1 MAVHKIVVIDEPGAE
16 VLRQKAEPV
25 TQITNKVRKL
35 IKDMVE
41 TMYVADGAGLAAP
54 QIGVSKQIAVIDVG
68 EGPICLINPEIVHSE
83 GEEIDVEGCLSIP
96 GLRAYVKRSTSVI
109 VKALDEKGR
118 PIRVTGDG
126 LLARALQHEIDHL
139 NGVLMTDR
147 MIDVVPQEEVQQ
159 EAGE

>member
-1 MAVHKIVVIDEPGAE
+1 M
-16 VLRQKAEPV
+16 L
-25 TQITNKVRKL
+25 
-35 IKDMVE
+35 E
-41 TMYVADGAGLAAP
+41 TMYAVDGAGLAAP

-68 EGPICLINPEIVHSE
+68 EGPICLINPEIVKSE

-109 VKALDEKGR
+109 VKALDERGR
-118 PIRVTGDG
+118 PIRVVGEG

-147 MIDVVPQEEVQQ
+147 MIDVVPQEEEQD

>member
-1 MAVHKIVVIDEPGAE
+1 MAVHNIVVVDGPGSE
-16 VLRQKAEPV
+16 ILRQKAEPV
-25 TQITNKVRKL
+25 AQITNKVRKL
-35 IKDMVE
+35 IKDMIE
-41 TMYVADGAGLAAP
+41 TMYAADGAGLAAP
-54 QIGVSKQIAVIDVG
+54 QIGVSKQIIVIDVG
-68 EGPICLINPEIVHSE
+68 DGPICLINPQIVHSA

-96 GLRAYVKRSTSVI
+96 GVRGYVKRSSTVV

-118 PIRVTGDG
+118 PVRVTGEG

-147 MIDVVPQEEVQQ
+147 MIAVAPPQEE

>member
-68 EGPICLINPEIVHSE
+68 KGPS
-83 GEEIDVEGCLSIP
+83 
-96 GLRAYVKRSTSVI
+96 A
-109 VKALDEKGR
+109 
-118 PIRVTGDG
+118 
-126 LLARALQHEIDHL
+126 
-139 NGVLMTDR
+139 
-147 MIDVVPQEEVQQ
+147 
-159 EAGE
+159 

>member
-1 MAVHKIVVIDEPGAE
+1 MAVQKIVVVDEPGAE

-25 TQITNKVRKL
+25 ARITNKVRKL
-35 IKDMVE
+35 IKDMLD
-41 TMYVADGAGLAAP
+41 TMYAADGAGLAAP
-54 QIGVSKQIAVIDVG
+54 QIGVSKQIVVIDVG
-68 EGPICLINPEIVHSE
+68 EGPICLINPQIVHSE

-96 GLRAYVKRSTSVI
+96 GLRAYVRRASSVV

-118 PIRVTGDG
+118 PVRVTGEG

-147 MIDVVPQEEVQQ
+147 MLEVVPQEEALQ

>member
-1 MAVHKIVVIDEPGAE
+1 MAVHKIVVVDEPGAE
-16 VLRQKAEPV
+16 VLREKAAPV
-25 TQITNKVRKL
+25 TRITNKVSKL
-35 IKDMVE
+35 IKDMLE
-41 TMYVADGAGLAAP
+41 TMYAVDGAGLAAP

-68 EGPICLINPEIVHSE
+68 EGPICLINPEIVKSE

-109 VKALDEKGR
+109 VKALDERGR
-118 PIRVTGDG
+118 PIRVVGEG

-147 MIDVVPQEEVQQ
+147 MIDVVPQEEEQD